1 MQEGTQTEVEMTDVD
16 EDRRKDEDTGKVM
29 TYAELLA
36 EHDDNNELA
45 AVAWDMMTDTPSVA
59 MDGLNLGGDQAT
71 QQQQQAA
78 ELRKYRQ
85 QQAVAKK
92 AADEAAAKAADE
104 AAAKKAADEAAS
116 RSLRRMKS
124 SSRATSSLTTTSL
137 RELSLRALY

>member
-45 AVAWDMMTDTPSVA
+45 AVAWDVMTPVSGGTDTPSVA

-78 ELRKYRQ
+78 ELRKYG
-85 QQAVAKK
+85 
-92 AADEAAAKAADE
+92 
-104 AAAKKAADEAAS
+104 
-116 RSLRRMKS
+116 
-124 SSRATSSLTTTSL
+124 
-137 RELSLRALY
+137 